1 MRCAFVQPTFIVRQ
15 SSVGSR
21 SVHTDN
27 PQGSRRAVA
36 SKTAPSQPKHD
47 GAESQRGPRHVS
59 SCRLI
64 PACAKKK
71 AGSQKTQRATLPRLD
86 IKCDSSAQA
95 EKTTTRTLEGRSEVA
110 ARMSQACLLSHIF
123 GRVARSRAR
132 ACALLRLR
140 LGHFQP
146 RKTRCFDFTL

>member
-1 MRCAFVQPTFIVRQ
+1 MRQ

-21 SVHTDN
+21 SDHTDN

-71 AGSQKTQRATLPRLD
+71 KRGLRRHKEPRCPVSTSDVIHRRRPKKQQQGRWKEGQRSPQECHRHVCYRIFSSEAATGAFSTSENSLSGIALTLPCEIIRP
-86 IKCDSSAQA
+86 AN
-95 EKTTTRTLEGRSEVA
+95 
-110 ARMSQACLLSHIF
+110 
-123 GRVARSRAR
+123 
-132 ACALLRLR
+132 
-140 LGHFQP
+140 
-146 RKTRCFDFTL
+146 RCNPPLMT

>member
-1 MRCAFVQPTFIVRQ
+1 MRCAFLQPTFIVRQ
-15 SSVGSR
+15 SCVGSR

-27 PQGSRRAVA
+27 PQGGRRAVA

-47 GAESQRGPRHVS
+47 GAESQRGLRHVS

-71 AGSQKTQRATLPRLD
+71 RGLRRHKEPRCPVSTSDVIHRRGPKKQQQGRWKEGQRSPQECHRHV
-86 IKCDSSAQA
+86 CY
-95 EKTTTRTLEGRSEVA
+95 R
-110 ARMSQACLLSHIF
+110 IF
-123 GRVARSRAR
+123 STELHDRAR

-146 RKTRCFDFTL
+146 RITRSAALL